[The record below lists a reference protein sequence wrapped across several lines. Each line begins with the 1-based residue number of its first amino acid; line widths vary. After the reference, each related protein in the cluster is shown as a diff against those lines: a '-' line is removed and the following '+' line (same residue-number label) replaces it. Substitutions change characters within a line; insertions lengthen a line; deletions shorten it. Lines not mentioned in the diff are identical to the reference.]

1 MILEILGLYFRFCIT
16 HKHILIQGL
25 GKLYTEVF
33 RKKVEFCADWPDRHK
48 GRVPLPNRMNFWK
61 KSKHAFFKVCLVLI
75 FHNTI
80 FEEKKT

>member
-61 KSKHAFFKVCLVLI
+61 NSKRPLNPTSFSENYI
-75 FHNTI
+75 FYN
-80 FEEKKT
+80 